1 MVNQTKQNKA
11 REKNEYSNFGYIKFL
26 HSTVLFR
33 GDSNK
38 AAHHLY
44 IDFNI
49 GSSSK
54 HACCRLFFIHGLF
67 SLSPSLSAAF
77 LIFSIDSTTQSNHF
91 CSYRFIWRFISF
103 FPQHRIF
110 FFHSGLLLVH
120 WVSFIPQT
128 LIDNLHSSDWNVK
141 ANDRKKMQT
150 TNGLDHVNLIL
161 SRFR

>member
-67 SLSPSLSAAF
+67 SLSPSLS
-77 LIFSIDSTTQSNHF
+77 LLLFSSSRSIPQRNPITFVPIVSFDGSLV
-91 CSYRFIWRFISF
+91 F
-103 FPQHRIF
+103 FPSIGYF
-110 FFHSGLLLVH
+110 FPFWSF
-120 WVSFIPQT
+120 VSS
-128 LIDNLHSSDWNVK
+128 LSELHSPNFD
-141 ANDRKKMQT
+141 
-150 TNGLDHVNLIL
+150 
-161 SRFR
+161 